1 MIPYQKRTS
10 TIRWDE
16 FDIGGLGAAAVI
28 QEGTTSWKRVVEE
41 TQVSNTTI
49 LTGLVTTSAAVVAGI
64 FYRDT
69 LKKILKQNIVKL

>member
-1 MIPYQKRTS
+1 M
-10 TIRWDE
+10 
-16 FDIGGLGAAAVI
+16 I